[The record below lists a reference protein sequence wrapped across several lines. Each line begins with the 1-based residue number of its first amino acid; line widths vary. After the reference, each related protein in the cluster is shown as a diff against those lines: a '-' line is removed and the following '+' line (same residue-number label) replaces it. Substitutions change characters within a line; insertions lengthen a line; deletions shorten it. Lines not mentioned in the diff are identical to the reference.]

1 MCPQVSLNNVSLAC
15 GSACYVMPLFFQM
28 LTKFVAEKLVADA
41 HLYELKRH
49 DWIYMDL
56 YTDFVWV
63 SGTRIV
69 GFHGQGGKTRFEV
82 APGVHLQGGR
92 TRFGAPALTAV
103 HGRKIEGA
111 PGV

>member
-1 MCPQVSLNNVSLAC
+1 
-15 GSACYVMPLFFQM
+15 MPLFFQM

-63 SGTRIV
+63 
-69 GFHGQGGKTRFEV
+69 HGVRHRALELLGSMAKEAKQDLKWRQGSIFKVEEQDLELLHSRRYMVEKLK
-82 APGVHLQGGR
+82 VHQGCR
-92 TRFGAPALTAV
+92 MQMD
-103 HGRKIEGA
+103 
-111 PGV
+111 

>member
-63 SGTRIV
+63 Y
-69 GFHGQGGKTRFEV
+69 
-82 APGVHLQGGR
+82 GVRHR
-92 TRFGAPALTAV
+92 ALELLGSMA
-103 HGRKIEGA
+103 KEA
-111 PGV
+111 KQDLK